1 MAVIIIKKP
10 KAYCRLMR
18 LHKPIGIILLF
29 WPMMWALWIAA
40 NGTPPI
46 KELLIFTLGT
56 IMMRSAGCVIN
67 DIADRKID
75 LHVERT
81 KERPLTTGEVSL
93 KEALVLFIILTLLSF
108 LLVLLLNKMTIAMS
122 FIAIALAS
130 IYPFCKRFTY
140 LPQLF
145 LGLAFGWA
153 VPMAFTAILNKLPFI
168 AWLLY
173 LATIIITI
181 CYDTMYAMVDRD
193 DDLKIGVKSTA
204 ILFNRYDKIIIAVL
218 QIIFI
223 ALMIIIGAM
232 MDMNIGYYSFLS
244 AAALLFIYQG
254 YLIKDR
260 DKKNCFRAFLNNHWT
275 GMLIFSGIFLEL
287 Y

>member
-1 MAVIIIKKP
+1 
-10 KAYCRLMR
+10 
-18 LHKPIGIILLF
+18 
-29 WPMMWALWIAA
+29 
-40 NGTPPI
+40 
-46 KELLIFTLGT
+46 
-56 IMMRSAGCVIN
+56 MMRSAGCVIN

-93 KEALVLFIILTLLSF
+93 KEALGLFIILTLLSF

-153 VPMAFTAILNKLPFI
+153 VPMAFTAIVNKLPFI

-204 ILFNRYDKIIIAVL
+204 ILFNRYDKIIIAIL

>member
-1 MAVIIIKKP
+1 
-10 KAYCRLMR
+10 MR